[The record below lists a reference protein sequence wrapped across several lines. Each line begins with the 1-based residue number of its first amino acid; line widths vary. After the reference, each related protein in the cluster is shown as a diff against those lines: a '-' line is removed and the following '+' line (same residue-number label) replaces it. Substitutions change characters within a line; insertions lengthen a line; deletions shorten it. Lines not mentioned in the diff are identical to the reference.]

1 MACSHIEGCELFV
14 QFALNPAL
22 NIWQDKYCNG
32 LYNDCA
38 RYKMSGAHQPVPVT
52 LLPNGKMIS
61 SARSQEQFAL
71 TVLFNSI
78 TKHRTRMVQSI
89 IRHTQGI
96 DLNEVNVE
104 GTSALMAAVEA
115 NAEDIVKLLLEN
127 NVKTDLKNMHGQ
139 TAYDLAVEHNHT
151 NLISLLAN
159 KEGGSL

>member
-1 MACSHIEGCELFV
+1 MSCSHIEGCELFV

-22 NIWQDKYCNG
+22 DIWKEKYCNG
-32 LYNDCA
+32 VYVKCA
-38 RYKMSGAHQPVPVT
+38 RYKMSGEHQPVPVT

-78 TKHRTRMVQSI
+78 EKHRTRMVESI

-96 DLNEVNVE
+96 NLDETNVE

-115 NAEDIVKLLLEN
+115 NSEDIVKLLLEH
-127 NVKTDLKNMHGQ
+127 NVDTNLKNIHGQ
-139 TAYDLAVEHNHT
+139 TAYDLAVEYDYS
-151 NLISLLAN
+151 NLMSLLAN
-159 KEGGSL
+159 SGGSQ

>member
-22 NIWQDKYCNG
+22 DIWKEKYCNG
-32 LYNDCA
+32 VYNNCA

-78 TKHRTRMVQSI
+78 AKHRTRMVQSF
-89 IRHTQGI
+89 IRHGQGI
-96 DLNEVNVE
+96 NLDETNVE

-115 NAEDIVKLLLEN
+115 NSEDIVRLLLEH
-127 NVKTDLKNMHGQ
+127 NVDTGLKNIHGQ
-139 TAYDLAVEHNHT
+139 TAYDLAVEYNYP
-151 NLISLLAN
+151 NLISLLASRG
-159 KEGGSL
+159 KH